1 MNEHVSDKVIREKIH
16 QVDDNIVLLKVV
28 SGTTFEKMKNRNREA
43 LQKVEDKIPKKEPL
57 EIRDML
63 DVNPNMHYGGVL
75 E

>member
-28 SGTTFEKMKNRNREA
+28 SGTTFDKMKNHNREE

-57 EIRDML
+57 EIRDMI
-63 DVNPNMHYGGVL
+63 DVNLNMYYGGVL